1 MTSGAASSNE
11 SHAAAVLA
19 SAGVPRDYPV
29 RGCFFDERV
38 LAFAENKAC
47 ETLAKLAVTPL
58 AAQVLN
64 GEIDIPN
71 FGDVSASPARRRV
84 MS

>member
-47 ETLAKLAVTPL
+47 ETLAKLAVTP
-58 AAQVLN
+58 
-64 GEIDIPN
+64 
-71 FGDVSASPARRRV
+71 
-84 MS
+84 